1 MDTTISIDL
10 LKPISD
16 NNFAKGLP
24 VYTIDFDEMKTE
36 MPEVDELTLLG
47 ISRRNGYY
55 EVAFIHPKRGT
66 GRWLSLGMT
75 KGQLNNLQI
84 TTAK

>member
-1 MDTTISIDL
+1 METTISIDL

-16 NNFAKGLP
+16 KNFAKGLP

-36 MPEVDELTLLG
+36 MPKVNELTLLG
-47 ISRRNGYY
+47 VSQRNGFY
-55 EVAFIHPKRGT
+55 ELAFIHPKRGT

-75 KGQLNNLQI
+75 KGQLNKLQI
-84 TTAK
+84 SIAK

>member
-1 MDTTISIDL
+1 METTISIDL

-16 NNFAKGLP
+16 KNFAKGLP

-47 ISRRNGYY
+47 ILPRNGFY
-55 EVAFIHPKRGT
+55 ELAFIHPKRGT

-75 KGQLNNLQI
+75 KGQLNKLQI
-84 TTAK
+84 SIAK